1 MKYIWD
7 ETKNESNIRKHGL
20 DFVDAHEV
28 FDGPCLKKLDDRF
41 DYGEERWIA
50 VGLLRGILCVVVIYT
65 EPQKGIVRIISFR
78 KGDRHER
85 EAYCKAFTN

>member
-1 MKYIWD
+1 MKYVWD
-7 ETKNESNIRKHGL
+7 ENKNETNIRKHGF
-20 DFVDAHEV
+20 DFADAHEV
-28 FDGPCLKKLDDRF
+28 FDGPYLEKLDERF

-50 VGLLRGILCVVVIYT
+50 VGLLRGILCVVVVYA

-85 EAYCKAFTN
+85 EAYYKAFAN

>member
-1 MKYIWD
+1 MKYVWD
-7 ETKNESNIRKHGL
+7 EAKNETNIRKHGL

-28 FDGPCLKKLDDRF
+28 FEGPFLEKLDGRF
-41 DYGEERWIA
+41 DYGEERRIA

-65 EPQKGIVRIISFR
+65 EPRKGTIRIISFR

-85 EAYCKAFTN
+85 EAYFKAFTH